1 MEKLE
6 KKEISQA
13 LIVAD
18 NFTDNFAPF
27 TDTKP
32 LALLP
37 IVNVPFL
44 DYAIEFLNFSRIE
57 ETFIVVSNG
66 LEQVRSHIEQRLKEY
81 YIWSVKMTITVIGSE
96 GSHSVGDVLRDID
109 AKGLI
114 RGHFILMTGDTISNV
129 NMIPLLERH
138 KQIAKFDKGACMTVL
153 YMELPPEMRT
163 GDEVTVAVDR
173 LNNRLLTHQ
182 RQNPLSRERK
192 FSFGL
197 EYFKLPSGAE
207 IRHDYGDPQIA
218 ICSPTVLPLFADNFD
233 FETRDDFIRG
243 LLINEEILDSRI
255 YVAELSAGEYAMKV
269 SNWQKYKMVS
279 NDIIHR
285 WTHPLSPDMGIGR
298 LKLQY
303 NISKNL
309 VYKNKSV
316 QLARSSVLKGS
327 LVIHEASSVG
337 EKSWLSDCVVGKRCR
352 IGNNCKITNSFIFD
366 DVTVED
372 NCRLDHCVLG
382 QGCIVKKD
390 STVTG
395 GAVCGDRVILPE
407 KSSIDK
413 LTIQSTAPEFSE
425 PSQKLGKSA
434 FVVLE
439 ERETDAQDSDD
450 DDKDI
455 TQTTVKRM
463 APTDYADHE
472 SDHSSSSDEEES
484 QRASPV
490 PEDANIFLSEVIDSL
505 KRGFEEKSNPEFLV
519 LEINSSRYA
528 YNMSL
533 SEVNF
538 YVVQAI
544 FHLSPL
550 AEATTSVLAAL
561 KQIYSHLGPVLK
573 NYIKGEAAM
582 HDCLKAIQDICQE
595 NSNLK
600 PRVSQIVH
608 FFYDEDLLSEE
619 AIVSWHEDLG
629 EDAEWLREGLKKL
642 IVWFQEASSDESS
655 D

>member
-6 KKEISQA
+6 KKEVSQA
-13 LIVAD
+13 IIVAN

-32 LALLP
+32 IALLP

-57 ETFIVVSNG
+57 ETFIVVSSG
-66 LEQVRSHIEQRLKEY
+66 IDQVRSHIEKRLKEY
-81 YIWSVKMTITVIGSE
+81 FIWNVKMTITVIGSE
-96 GSHSVGDVLRDID
+96 GSHSIGDILRDID

-114 RGHFILMTGDTISNV
+114 RGHFVLMTGDTIANV
-129 NMIPLLERH
+129 NLVPLIEKH
-138 KQIAKFDKGACMTVL
+138 KQVCKYDKGACMTVL
-153 YMELPPEMRT
+153 YMELPPNMRT
-163 GDEVTVAVDR
+163 GDEVTIAVDR
-173 LNNRLLTHQ
+173 LNGRLLTHQ
-182 RQNPLSRERK
+182 RQNPLNRERK

-197 EYFKLPSGAE
+197 EYFKLPSSTD
-207 IRHDYGDPQIA
+207 IRHDCGDPQIA

-255 YVAELSAGEYAMKV
+255 YVADLPVGEYAMKV
-269 SNWQKYKMVS
+269 SNWQKYKIVS

-298 LKLQY
+298 LQLQY

-316 QLARSSVLKGS
+316 QLARSSKLMES
-327 LVIHEASSVG
+327 LVIHEGSSV
-337 EKSWLSDCVVGKRCR
+337 SDNTCLSQCVVGKRCR
-352 IGNNCKITNSFIFD
+352 IGKNCKISHSFIYD
-366 DVTVED
+366 DVTIAD
-372 NCRLDHCVLG
+372 NTQLDHCVIG
-382 QGCIVKKD
+382 QGAHIGSDVNV
-390 STVTG
+390 SG
-395 GAVCGDRVILPE
+395 GSVCGDGVIIPD
-407 KSSIDK
+407 KSTIDK
-413 LTIQSTAPEFSE
+413 LTIQCSAPEFFE
-425 PSQKLGKSA
+425 PNQKIGENA
-434 FVVLE
+434 FIVPDE
-439 ERETDAQDSDD
+439 DDNDAGDSDD
-450 DDKDI
+450 DDKDAG
-455 TQTTVKRM
+455 QTRIKRM
-463 APTDYADHE
+463 TGCDNADPE
-472 SDHSSSSDEEES
+472 SDASSCSDEDES
-484 QRASPV
+484 HRASPV

-505 KRGFEEKSNPEFLV
+505 KRGYEDKSNPEFLV

-550 AEATTSVLAAL
+550 VEATTNVLAAL
-561 KQIYSHLGPVLK
+561 KQIHNHLGPVLR
-573 NYIKGEAAM
+573 NYIKGDAAM
-582 HDCLKAIQDICQE
+582 EDCLKAIQDVCQE
-595 NSNLK
+595 KDNIK
-600 PRVSQIVH
+600 PRVSQIIH
-608 FFYDEDLLSEE
+608 FFYTVDLVSEE
-619 AIVSWHEDLG
+619 AVMSWYEDLE
-629 EDAEWLREGLKKL
+629 EDANWLRDSLKKL
-642 IVWFQEASSDESS
+642 IVWFQEASSDES

>member
-6 KKEISQA
+6 KKEVSQA
-13 LIVAD
+13 IIVAN

-27 TDTKP
+27 TDTTP
-32 LALLP
+32 VALLP

-57 ETFIVVSNG
+57 ETFIVVSSG
-66 LEQVRSHIEQRLKEY
+66 VDQVRSHIEKRLKEY

-96 GSHSVGDVLRDID
+96 GSHSIGDVLRDIE

-114 RGHFILMTGDTISNV
+114 RGHFILMTGDTVSNA
-129 NMIPLLERH
+129 NLIPLLERH
-138 KQIAKFDKGACMTVL
+138 KQIAKYDKGACMTVM
-153 YMELPPEMRT
+153 YMELPPCMRT

-173 LNNRLLTHQ
+173 LNSRLLTHQ
-182 RQNPLSRERK
+182 RQNPLNRERN
-192 FSFGL
+192 FTFDL
-197 EYFKLPSGAE
+197 EYFKLPSSAE
-207 IRHDYGDPQIA
+207 IRHDYADPQIA
-218 ICSPTVLPLFADNFD
+218 ICSPMVLTLFADNFD

-255 YVAELSAGEYAMKV
+255 YVAELPAGEYAMKV
-269 SNWQKYKMVS
+269 SNWQKYKIVS

-298 LKLQY
+298 MKLQY
-303 NISKNL
+303 HISKNL

-316 QLARSSVLKGS
+316 QLARSSVLKES
-327 LVIHEASSVG
+327 LVIHEDSSVG
-337 EKSWLSDCVVGKRCR
+337 DNSWLSQCVVGRRCR
-352 IGNNCKITNSFIFD
+352 IGRNCKISNSFIFD
-366 DVTVED
+366 DVVIED
-372 NCRLDHCVLG
+372 NVQLDHCIIG
-382 QGCIVKKD
+382 QGVVIKGNT
-390 STVTG
+390 TVSG
-395 GAVCGDRVILPE
+395 GSVCGDRVIIPD
-407 KSSIDK
+407 SSTIDK
-413 LTIQSTAPEFSE
+413 LTIQADPPEFSA
-425 PSQKLGKSA
+425 PAQKLGNSA
-434 FVVLE
+434 YIVVE
-439 ERETDAQDSDD
+439 EEDDEAGDSEDEEKDTAQTR
-450 DDKDI
+450 I
-455 TQTTVKRM
+455 KRM
-463 APTDYADHE
+463 IVDDCADVE
-472 SDHSSSSDEEES
+472 SDVSLSSDEEES
-484 QRASPV
+484 HRASPV

-550 AEATTSVLAAL
+550 TDATTNVLAAL
-561 KQIYSHLGPVLK
+561 KQIYNHLGPVLK

-582 HDCLKAIQDICQE
+582 EDCLKAIQDVCQE
-595 NSNLK
+595 KDNIK

-608 FFYDEDLLSEE
+608 FFYSVDLVSEE
-619 AIVSWHEDLG
+619 AVVAWYENLDD
-629 EDAEWLREGLKKL
+629 DAKWLRDGLKKL

-655 D
+655 E

>member
-13 LIVAD
+13 IIVAD

-66 LEQVRSHIEQRLKEY
+66 VDQVRSHIEQRLRDY

-114 RGHFILMTGDTISNV
+114 RGHFILMTGDTISNA
-129 NMIPLLERH
+129 NMIPLLEKH
-138 KQIAKFDKGACMTVL
+138 KTTAKYDKGACMTVL
-153 YMELPPEMRT
+153 YMELPPNMRT
-163 GDEVTVAVDR
+163 GDEVTVAMDR

-182 RQNPLSRERK
+182 RQNPLSRERR

-197 EYFKLPSGAE
+197 EYFKLPSSTE

-233 FETRDDFIRG
+233 FETRDDFIKG
-243 LLINEEILDSRI
+243 VLINEEILDSRI
-255 YVAELSAGEYAMKV
+255 YVAELPAGEYAMKV
-269 SNWQKYKMVS
+269 SNWHKYKMVS

-298 LKLQY
+298 MELQY

-327 LVIHEASSVG
+327 LVMHEGSSVG
-337 EKSWLSDCVVGKRCR
+337 ENSWLSHSVVGKGCR
-352 IGNNCKITNSFIFD
+352 IGNNCKVTDSFIFD
-366 DVTVED
+366 DVTIED

-382 QGCIVKKD
+382 RGVIVK
-390 STVTG
+390 SGATLTG
-395 GAVCGDRVILPE
+395 GSVCGDKVVIPE
-407 KSSIDK
+407 KAVLDK
-413 LTIQSTAPEFSE
+413 LTVQSTPPEFLE
-425 PSQKLGKSA
+425 ASQKLGNSA
-434 FVVLE
+434 FIVLE
-439 ERETDAQDSDD
+439 EEEKDAQDSDEED
-450 DDKDI
+450 RD
-455 TQTTVKRM
+455 TQTIIKRM
-463 APTDYADHE
+463 AKLDPADHE
-472 SDHSSSSDEEES
+472 SELSSSSDEDES
-484 QRASPV
+484 HRASPV
-490 PEDANIFLSEVIDSL
+490 PEDANIFLSEVVDSL
-505 KRGFEEKSNPEFLV
+505 KRGFEDKSNPEFLV

-550 AEATTSVLAAL
+550 AEASNNVLAAL
-561 KQIYSHLGPVLK
+561 KQIHSHLGPVLK
-573 NYIKGEAAM
+573 NYIKGEPAM
-582 HDCLKAIQDICQE
+582 EDCLKAIQDMCQE
-595 NSNLK
+595 RENLK
-600 PRVSQIVH
+600 SRVSQIIH
-608 FFYDEDLLSEE
+608 FFYNVDLLSEE
-619 AIVSWHEDLG
+619 AIVSWYEELG
-629 EDAEWLREGLKKL
+629 EDAKWLKEGLKKL
-642 IVWFQEASSDESS
+642 IVWFQEASSDES